1 MTTKISSFLRKQIR
15 EQLDELAKAEVEK
28 AKRQTPMDSR
38 MPDPTDKEEWDYKV
52 RFMVP
57 RDAINYLDDLT
68 DDQYIMGLIRRYG
81 TPPDIP
87 DEYEDYIMET
97 TIDLDYEEI
106 SMASSRHVHKV
117 PVGYAI
123 TVDFGNPPEHVN
135 CRSTPTE
142 IEPVCQC
149 HNCDTFVYEAAEEYV
164 VLGDDGEEY
173 CSITCLN
180 EVYVG

>member
-28 AKRQTPMDSR
+28 AKSQTPMDSR
-38 MPDPTDKEEWDYKV
+38 MPDPTDKEEWDYRV
-52 RFMVP
+52 RFTVP
-57 RDAINYLDDLT
+57 RDAINHLDDL
-68 DDQYIMGLIRRYG
+68 DDDRYIMDLIRRHSS
-81 TPPDIP
+81 PPDIP
-87 DEYEDYIMET
+87 DEYVNYIRET
-97 TIDLDYEEI
+97 TIDMDYEEL
-106 SMASSRHVHKV
+106 SMASSRQVHKIHT
-117 PVGYAI
+117 GYAV

-135 CRSTPTE
+135 SRSTHTE

-173 CSITCLN
+173 CGITCLN
-180 EVYVG
+180 EVYVE